1 MSMTLLLIYHINI
14 TSLRDRRATVME
26 KERIA
31 EAEEAAER
39 QRLER
44 LEQRKLESHQL
55 LADQLKKD
63 VMGEGKR
70 ERED

>member
-1 MSMTLLLIYHINI
+1 
-14 TSLRDRRATVME
+14 ME

-63 VMGEGKR
+63 VMGEG
-70 ERED
+70 ERIGKEKKSVLYGIMALTTWQRSFRN

>member
-1 MSMTLLLIYHINI
+1 
-14 TSLRDRRATVME
+14 ME

-63 VMGEGKR
+63 VMGEGEK
-70 ERED
+70 EYEKEIGVIVWY